1 MEGRQNGK
9 RNCNDAP
16 RNKNNQFKKHNT
28 SAASAITKKNLC
40 FAWSVSI
47 NHPKRVR
54 ERLEKKNALRDT
66 ELKPKY
72 KSVINDIDTAARL
85 FSPKTLFL
93 EDYIRK
99 KQAVDN
105 ILEYNNEM
113 VQENKIKYCCL
124 GILIGTD
131 AVHSKRILG
140 SLLVEQNYQYNQQ
153 YKI

>member
-1 MEGRQNGK
+1 MFSTDLNHLEGFIEGRLNGK
-9 RNCNDAP
+9 RNRNDAP

-72 KSVINDIDTAARL
+72 KSVINDIDTAAQL
-85 FSPKTLFL
+85 FSPKHYFSKITF
-93 EDYIRK
+93 RR
-99 KQAVDN
+99 
-105 ILEYNNEM
+105 
-113 VQENKIKYCCL
+113 NKLSTIYTNT
-124 GILIGTD
+124 IM
-131 AVHSKRILG
+131 
-140 SLLVEQNYQYNQQ
+140 
-153 YKI
+153 